1 MTALPAV
8 VTVADV
14 LRSRRGWHGLQYRG
28 CLVKFID
35 WQPAPD
41 GTYHA
46 VTTDDNEHWL
56 KPETWLEDH
65 NVRPEAT
72 TTR

>member
-14 LRSRRGWHGLQYRG
+14 LRSRQGWQGLHYRG
-28 CLVKFID
+28 CPVKFID

-41 GTYHA
+41 GSYHT
-46 VTTDDNEHWL
+46 VTTDETEYFL
-56 KPETWLEDH
+56 EPETWLEDH
-65 NVRPEAT
+65 NVRPEAI
-72 TTR
+72 TR